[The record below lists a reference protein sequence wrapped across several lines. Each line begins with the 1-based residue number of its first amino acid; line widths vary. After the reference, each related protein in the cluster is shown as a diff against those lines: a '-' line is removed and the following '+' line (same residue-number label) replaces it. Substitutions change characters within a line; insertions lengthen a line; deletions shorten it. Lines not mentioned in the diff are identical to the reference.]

1 MDEADAAARYRLDRR
16 PTVLGNT
23 GATMNPLLLEG
34 SGVVHVA
41 TSNVMINTS
50 LTMQCEPQRIVI
62 SSPRDSARDKNNERW
77 PSATMNLYARNITQ
91 LGASSYAATL
101 LVWQQML
108 EVMCVSATDGD
119 RAAFAQLHHD
129 PDKRINVVQTITR
142 AFMFA
147 DKGVFA
153 DMADGVTAAQ
163 SHFPDR
169 CSRAAADS
177 DVCMS
182 KTSAAFKSILTPLRH
197 GFERSV
203 HTMRAQLP
211 MLLRSGGVPPGV
223 RLDEWKCV
231 LAFLEAL
238 RGLRRHGYVAMA
250 TTANADEHAVVA
262 EVLAPACDI
271 PSAVAA
277 RLAAAGDTMTDSDV
291 FRIAVEY
298 ASVSHARAWPI
309 VRRCRPLTG
318 ESAHA
323 ADNVYVMPD
332 AAPCSGTTR
341 GSSKRPRATENH
353 RITVRWHELLR
364 SCRRVRDVYTDFPD
378 WW

>member
-1 MDEADAAARYRLDRR
+1 MDEADARARYRLDRL
-16 PTVLGNT
+16 PPVLANT

-50 LTMQCEPQRIVI
+50 LTMQCDPQRIVI
-62 SSPRDSARDKNNERW
+62 SSPRDGSREKNSERW

-108 EVMCVSATDGD
+108 EVMYTSAADGD
-119 RAAFAQLHHD
+119 RVAFAQLHHD

-142 AFMFA
+142 SFMFA
-147 DKGVFA
+147 DKGIFA

-163 SHFPDR
+163 SHFPDW
-169 CSRAAADS
+169 CSRAAADA

-182 KTSAAFKSILTPLRH
+182 KTSAAFKSVLTPLRS

-203 HTMRAQLP
+203 HTMRTQLP
-211 MLLRSGGVPPGV
+211 MLLRSGSVPPGV
-223 RLDEWKCV
+223 RLAEWKCV

-238 RGLRRHGYVAMA
+238 RALRRHGHVTAA
-250 TTANADEHAVVA
+250 TANAADEHAIIA
-262 EVLAPACDI
+262 DVLAPACDV
-271 PSAVAA
+271 PTAVAA

-298 ASVSHARAWPI
+298 ASVSHARAWP
-309 VRRCRPLTG
+309 VVSRCRPLTG
-318 ESAHA
+318 ESEHA
-323 ADNVYVMPD
+323 ADNVYVVPD
-332 AAPCSGTTR
+332 AVVPQTTSR
-341 GSSKRPRATENH
+341 GNKRARATESQ

-364 SCRRVRDVYTDFPD
+364 SCRRVRDVYTDFPA